1 MIITPADGWSQMS
14 DTVTLTFAARTHNA
28 ALARTVAAAM
38 SARADLPLDQL
49 EDVRLAVD
57 EAVSQ
62 SILDA
67 PDSADV
73 TCRFTREGGELDIT
87 VSAPSQSGRLPG
99 TNTFSWTVLSA
110 LVDEVSASLADGVV
124 TIRMHVV
131 RHVVVDA

>member
-1 MIITPADGWSQMS
+1 MS
-14 DTVTLTFAARTHNA
+14 DTVTLTFAARTRNA

-49 EDVRLAVD
+49 EDIRLAVD

-67 PDSADV
+67 PDSAEV
-73 TCRFTREGGELDIT
+73 TCSFTVDGGELSIA
-87 VSAPSQSGRLPG
+87 VSSPSLSGRPPG
-99 TNTFSWTVLSA
+99 TDTFSWTVLSA
-110 LVDEVSASLADGVV
+110 LVDEVSASVTDGVV

-131 RHVVVDA
+131 RHVAVDA